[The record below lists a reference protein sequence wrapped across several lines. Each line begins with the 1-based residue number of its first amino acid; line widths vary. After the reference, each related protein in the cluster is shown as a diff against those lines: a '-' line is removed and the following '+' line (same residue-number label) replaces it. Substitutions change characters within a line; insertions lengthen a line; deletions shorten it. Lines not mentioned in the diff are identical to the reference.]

1 MSKFAQKFSPKR
13 IEYVYDKNIDNLVK
27 VKDIDIQR
35 EISSF
40 KDLTLEK
47 ILDKY
52 LDIDLNIPVPDFSY
66 SDEIVELPTRDFF
79 DLNNERDDLLFELEQ
94 NGINEKNAK
103 DKEQFLKNKIKERI
117 NKNEKENIKKEE

>member
-13 IEYVYDKNIDNLVK
+13 SEYVYDKNIDNLVK

-94 NGINEKNAK
+94 NGINEKNVK
-103 DKEQFLKNKIKERI
+103 DKEQFLKNKINERI
-117 NKNEKENIKKEE
+117 KGNEKKIVEEEK